1 MASER
6 IAVIGAGIIGLAVAR
21 QLGLTRPDIEVTV
34 IDKESAVG
42 AHQTSHNSGVVHA
55 GVYYAPAP

>member
-1 MASER
+1 
-6 IAVIGAGIIGLAVAR
+6 VIDAGVIGLAVAR